1 MIINCN
7 KCNKKFNVDDRL
19 IPPKGRVIQCG
30 NCSHIWFF
38 KNNNDVNLD
47 TIKLDNQES
56 EQIAKKT
63 NQKSKYPIKNKKNIE
78 KDYLKNIL
86 KSLLII
92 LITFFAVVICIDT
105 FKIHISSFLPGILP
119 FLDNLYST
127 LNDIRLFVKD
137 LFN

>member
-38 KNNNDVNLD
+38 KNNNDINLD
-47 TIKLDNQES
+47 TINLDNQKS
-56 EQIAKKT
+56 KQITEKT
-63 NQKSKYPIKNKKNIE
+63 IQKSKYPIKNKKNIE